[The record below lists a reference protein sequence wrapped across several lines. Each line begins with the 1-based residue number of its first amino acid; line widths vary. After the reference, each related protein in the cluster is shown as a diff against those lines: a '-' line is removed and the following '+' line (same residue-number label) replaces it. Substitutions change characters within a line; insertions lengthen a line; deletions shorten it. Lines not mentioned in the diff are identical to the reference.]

1 MSLKTF
7 HIVFITL
14 SSALALGCGV
24 WLLISGFSADGTKKD
39 IFFGISSLLGGVG
52 LIFYGCYFLKKLK
65 NISYL

>member
-7 HIVFITL
+7 HIIFITL
-14 SSALALGCGV
+14 SSGLALGCGV
-24 WLLISGFSADGTKKD
+24 WLLVSGLSAGGARKD

-52 LIFYGCYFLKKLK
+52 LIFYGRYFLKKLK